1 MIMIRS
7 VVGRDV
13 VVRDLRVR
21 TGVVVGVPEWYEAVV
36 DAPCLDICVRINIG
50 ANDMDID

>member
-13 VVRDLRVR
+13 VVRYLRVR
-21 TGVVVGVPEWYEAVV
+21 TGVAAEVPEWYEAVV